1 MQAIDAI
8 NSYSVRKKRLELTL
22 INWEGHRAEFYG
34 PHVTSLDLLSSGRAA
49 LTVRGLGLS
58 WKCLW
63 RPLLSVCDV
72 MWCRRYDGTHV
83 H

>member
-1 MQAIDAI
+1 MQAIDVI
-8 NSYSVRKKRLELTL
+8 NSYSVRKKRLELSL
-22 INWEGHRAEFYG
+22 INWGHRGEFYG
-34 PHVTSLDLLSSGRAA
+34 LHVTSLVLLISGRAA
-49 LTVRGLGLS
+49 LTVRRLGLS

-72 MWCRRYDGTHV
+72 MWCRRYDGTHF